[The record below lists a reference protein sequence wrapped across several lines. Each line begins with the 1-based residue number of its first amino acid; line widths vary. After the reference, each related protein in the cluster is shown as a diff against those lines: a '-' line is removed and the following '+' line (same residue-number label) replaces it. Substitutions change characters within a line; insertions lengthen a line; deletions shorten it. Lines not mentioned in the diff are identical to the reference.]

1 MPPSFTPARATAHAN
16 IALAKYWGKSD
27 IARNLPAV
35 PSISLTLEELVTE
48 TEVCFEPRRK
58 HDRLL
63 LDGRRATA
71 AETRRAAALLDR
83 VRAAAGIEHRATVT
97 STNHFPTAAGL
108 ASSAS
113 GFAAL
118 AAAATRATGQE
129 LDLTRLSALARRSS
143 ASAARSV
150 FGGFVELAA
159 GAPGEDGLAARPI
172 APPGHWDL
180 RLVLAIT
187 AAGPKSVGSTEAMER
202 SRTTSPFYDA
212 WVASAPGWCDAV
224 KRAIRDR
231 DLELLG
237 TAMEQSTLSF
247 HCCAITS
254 QPSTLYW
261 SPATIAALQT
271 VTDLRAS
278 GVPVWSTMDAG
289 PQVKALCEVDD
300 ATRVG
305 DALRQTPGVLRVLF
319 TTPGAGVEV
328 DS

>member
-1 MPPSFTPARATAHAN
+1 MPPSLVPARATAHAN

-27 IARNLPAV
+27 VACNLPAV

-48 TEVCFEPRRK
+48 TEVCFEPGRK
-58 HDRLL
+58 RDELL
-63 LDGRRATA
+63 LDGRKATA
-71 AETRRAAALLDR
+71 AETQRAVELLDR
-83 VRAAAGIEHRATVT
+83 VRSTAGIEHRAIVT

-150 FGGFVELAA
+150 FGGFVELDA
-159 GAPGEDGLAARPI
+159 GARGENGLAARPI

-212 WVASAPGWCDAV
+212 WITSAPRWCDAV
-224 KRAIRDR
+224 RRAIRDR

-261 SPATIAALQT
+261 SPATVAALQT
-271 VTDLRAS
+271 VTQLRAN
-278 GVPVWSTMDAG
+278 GLPVWSTMDAG
-289 PQVKALCEVDD
+289 PHVKALCEADH

-305 DALRQTPGVLRVLF
+305 DALRGTPGVLRVLL

>member
-1 MPPSFTPARATAHAN
+1 
-16 IALAKYWGKSD
+16 AKYWGKSD
-27 IARNLPAV
+27 IAHNVPAV

-48 TEVCFEPRRK
+48 TEVCFEPGRK
-58 HDRLL
+58 HDEFL
-63 LDGRRATA
+63 LDGRQATA
-71 AETRRAAALLDR
+71 AETQRAAELLDR
-83 VRAAAGIEHRATVT
+83 VRSAAGIEHGATVT

-118 AAAATRATGQE
+118 AAAATKAAGQE
-129 LDLTRLSALARRSS
+129 LDLARLSALARRSS

-159 GAPGEDGLAARPI
+159 GAPGEDELAAKPI
-172 APPGHWDL
+172 SPRRHWDL

-202 SRTTSPFYDA
+202 SRTTSPFYEA
-212 WVASAPGWCDAV
+212 WIASAPGWCETV
-224 KRAIRDR
+224 KQAIHER
-231 DLELLG
+231 DLEALG

-261 SPATIAALQT
+261 SPATVAALQT
-271 VTDLRAS
+271 VTSLRAK

-289 PQVKALCEVDD
+289 PHVKALCE
-300 ATRVG
+300 AG
-305 DALRQTPGVLRVLF
+305 DAARVRNALTQTPGVLRVLVA
-319 TTPGAGVEV
+319 TPGSGVEV
-328 DS
+328 GS

>member
-1 MPPSFTPARATAHAN
+1 
-16 IALAKYWGKSD
+16 
-27 IARNLPAV
+27 
-35 PSISLTLEELVTE
+35 
-48 TEVCFEPRRK
+48 
-58 HDRLL
+58 
-63 LDGRRATA
+63 
-71 AETRRAAALLDR
+71 
-83 VRAAAGIEHRATVT
+83 
-97 STNHFPTAAGL
+97 PTAGGL

-180 RLVLAIT
+180 RLVVAIT
-187 AAGPKSVGSTEAMER
+187 AAGPKFVGSTEAMER

-212 WVASAPGWCDAV
+212 WVASAPRWCDAV
-224 KRAIRDR
+224 KQAIHDR

-261 SPATIAALQT
+261 SPATIAAFQT
-271 VTDLRAS
+271 VTHLRAS

-289 PQVKALCEVDD
+289 PHVKALCEAVD
-300 ATRVG
+300 ATRVA
-305 DALRQTPGVLRVLF
+305 DALKQTPGVLRVLF
-319 TTPGAGVEV
+319 TTPGSGIEV
-328 DS
+328 GS

>member
-1 MPPSFTPARATAHAN
+1 MPPSLVPARATAHAN

-27 IARNLPAV
+27 LSRNLPAV

-48 TEVCFEPRRK
+48 TEVCFEPGRK
-58 HDRLL
+58 LDQIL

-71 AETRRAAALLDR
+71 AETRRVAELLDR
-83 VRAAAGIEHRATVT
+83 VRSAAGFAHRATVT

-118 AAAATRATGQE
+118 AAAATRAAGQE
-129 LDLTRLSALARRSS
+129 LSLTRLSALARRSS

-150 FGGFVELAA
+150 FGGFVELDA
-159 GAPGEDGLAARPI
+159 GTRGEDGLAARPI
-172 APPGHWDL
+172 APAGHWDL

-212 WVASAPGWCDAV
+212 WIASAPRWCDAV

-261 SPATIAALQT
+261 SPATVAALQT
-271 VTDLRAS
+271 VTKLRAG

-289 PQVKALCEVDD
+289 PHVKALCEAGN
-300 ATRVG
+300 ATRVS
-305 DALRQTPGVLRVLF
+305 DALRQTPGVLRVLC
-319 TTPGAGVEV
+319 TTPGSGVEV

>member
-1 MPPSFTPARATAHAN
+1 VPPSLVPARATAHAN

-27 IARNLPAV
+27 VACNLPAV

-48 TEVCFEPRRK
+48 TEVCFEPGRK
-58 HDRLL
+58 RDELL
-63 LDGRRATA
+63 LDGRKATA
-71 AETRRAAALLDR
+71 AETRRAAELLDR
-83 VRAAAGIEHRATVT
+83 VRSAAGIEHRAIVT

-150 FGGFVELAA
+150 FGGFVELDA
-159 GAPGEDGLAARPI
+159 GARGEDGLAARPI

-212 WVASAPGWCDAV
+212 WIASAPRWCDAV
-224 KRAIRDR
+224 RRAIRDR
-231 DLELLG
+231 DLEHLG

-261 SPATIAALQT
+261 SPATVAALRT
-271 VTDLRAS
+271 VTQLRAS

-289 PQVKALCEVDD
+289 PHVKALCEVDD

-305 DALRQTPGVLRVLF
+305 DALRQTPGVLRVVF

>member
-1 MPPSFTPARATAHAN
+1 MPPSLVPAQATAHAN

-27 IARNLPAV
+27 IAHNLPAV
-35 PSISLTLEELVTE
+35 PSISLTLDELVTE
-48 TEVCFEPRRK
+48 TEVCFEPGRK
-58 HDRLL
+58 LDELL

-71 AETRRAAALLDR
+71 AETQRVTELLDR
-83 VRAAAGIEHRATVT
+83 VRSDAGIEHRATVT

-108 ASSAS
+108 ASSAA

-118 AAAATRATGQE
+118 AAAATAAAGQE
-129 LDLTRLSALARRSS
+129 FNLTRLSALARRSS

-159 GAPGEDGLAARPI
+159 GAPGEDGLAAKPI
-172 APPGHWDL
+172 APRRHWDL
-180 RLVLAIT
+180 RLVLALT
-187 AAGPKSVGSTEAMER
+187 AAGPKSVGSTQAMER

-212 WVASAPGWCDAV
+212 WVASAPRWCDAV
-224 KRAIRDR
+224 KQAIHERE
-231 DLELLG
+231 LEMLG

-261 SPATIAALQT
+261 TPATVAALQT
-271 VTDLRAS
+271 VTSLRAK

-289 PQVKALCEVDD
+289 PHVKALCEADD
-300 ATRVG
+300 AIRVRN
-305 DALRQTPGVLRVLF
+305 AMRQTPGVLRVLVA
-319 TTPGAGVEV
+319 TPGPGLEV
-328 DS
+328 RS

>member
-1 MPPSFTPARATAHAN
+1 
-16 IALAKYWGKSD
+16 LAKYWGKSD
-27 IARNLPAV
+27 LARNLPAV
-35 PSISLTLEELVTE
+35 PSISLTLQELVTE
-48 TEVCFEPRRK
+48 TEVCFEPGRK
-58 HDRLL
+58 RDQLM

-71 AETRRAAALLDR
+71 AETRRTAELLDR
-83 VRAAAGIEHRATVT
+83 VRSAAGFVHRATVT

-118 AAAATRATGQE
+118 AAAATRAAGQE
-129 LDLTRLSALARRSS
+129 MDLTRLSALARRSS

-150 FGGFVELAA
+150 FGGFVELDA
-159 GAPGEDGLAARPI
+159 GAGGEDSLAARPI
-172 APPGHWDL
+172 APAEFWDL

-202 SRTTSPFYDA
+202 SRTTSPFYEA
-212 WVASAPGWCDAV
+212 WVASAPRWCEV
-224 KRAIRDR
+224 VRRAIRDR
-231 DLELLG
+231 DLERLG

-261 SPATIAALQT
+261 SPATVAALQT
-271 VTDLRAS
+271 VTELRAS

-289 PQVKALCEVDD
+289 PHVKAVCEVGN
-300 ATRVG
+300 ASRVG
-305 DALRQTPGVLRVLF
+305 DALRQTPGVLRVVC
-319 TTPGAGVEV
+319 TTPGTGVEF